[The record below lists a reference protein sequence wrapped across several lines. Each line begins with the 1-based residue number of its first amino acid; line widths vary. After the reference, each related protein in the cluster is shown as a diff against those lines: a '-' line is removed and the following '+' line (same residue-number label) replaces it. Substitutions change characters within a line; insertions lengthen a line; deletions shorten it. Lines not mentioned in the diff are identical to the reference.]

1 MGLFDYVTDLYAS
14 LSVQAVEAEEPVADK
29 SGEQSSGKDH
39 TSGGIGSAQHDRGA
53 AVRGGATTKTP
64 AAAGQD
70 ENAEEAQANKQ
81 DATSDDDSG
90 EKGHTPGEGGQKSG
104 QLGTDYVNKASE
116 EDAEE
121 EEEEEEEPED
131 IKPKLEE
138 GESTFVYIDNCCL
151 SIVCSCY
158 ISGQHLREALQL
170 QLSLNVI
177 SPEKECTNLFI
188 QSVSSQLSARLR
200 STTTTSAPSASPS
213 SKRRMAR
220 PMRTALRSVCCL
232 TSFERWT
239 RDTDRFTVFHMMH
252 CATQCAA
259 PKLFAALR

>member
-14 LSVQAVEAEEPVADK
+14 LSVQEVEAEGPVAEK
-29 SGEQSSGKDH
+29 SGEQASGKDH
-39 TSGGIGSAQHDRGA
+39 TSGGIGSAQQDRGA
-53 AVRGGATTKTP
+53 AVRGGATTKTL

-81 DATSDDDSG
+81 DATSDEDSG

-104 QLGTDYVNKASE
+104 QLGTDYIPNKASE
-116 EDAEE
+116 EEE

-138 GESTFVYIDNCCL
+138 ECL
-151 SIVCSCY
+151 KSAQCAPAKHHY
-158 ISGQHLREALQL
+158 D
-170 QLSLNVI
+170 
-177 SPEKECTNLFI
+177 EC
-188 QSVSSQLSARLR
+188 A
-200 STTTTSAPSASPS
+200 
-213 SKRRMAR
+213 
-220 PMRTALRSVCCL
+220 
-232 TSFERWT
+232 ERVT
-239 RDTDRFTVFHMMH
+239 KQQEENGKADEDCVEEFFHMMH